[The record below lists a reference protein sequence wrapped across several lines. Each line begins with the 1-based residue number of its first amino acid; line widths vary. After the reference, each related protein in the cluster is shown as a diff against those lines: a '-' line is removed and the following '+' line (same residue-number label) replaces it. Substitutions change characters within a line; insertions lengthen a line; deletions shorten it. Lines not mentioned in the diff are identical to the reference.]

1 MALVPTEEKIE
12 TKARELADKHG
23 PGWASVES
31 EGSTDLE
38 TRAKSYWLKKAEEAL
53 KTERRNAP

>member
-38 TRAKSYWLKKAEEAL
+38 TRAKSY
-53 KTERRNAP
+53 